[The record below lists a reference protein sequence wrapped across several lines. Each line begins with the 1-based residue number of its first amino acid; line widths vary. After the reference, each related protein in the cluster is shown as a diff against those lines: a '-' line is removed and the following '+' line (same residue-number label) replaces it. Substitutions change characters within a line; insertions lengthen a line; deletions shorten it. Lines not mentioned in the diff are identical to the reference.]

1 MKKFRKIYFVVLTTL
16 AAVCMLTL
24 SGCRVLADERAD
36 VVFVSAA
43 DTPVGSVGLTCETS
57 AGITQ
62 NADNSF
68 LTRGESCAFQVDSYP
83 VTVTVYGDTEGR
95 QELAFCTIEG
105 EPEGDRWYVVA
116 RDGESGL
123 VLEAG
128 NCWPEEGTRP

>member
-1 MKKFRKIYFVVLTTL
+1 MKKFRKIYFAVLTAL

-24 SGCRVLADERAD
+24 SGCRLLADERAD

-68 LTRGESCAFQVDSYP
+68 MTRGESCAFQVDSYP
-83 VTVTVYGDTEGR
+83 VTVTVYGDIGGR
-95 QELAFCTIEG
+95 RELVSCTIAEA
-105 EPEGDRWYVVA
+105 PEGDRWYVVA
-116 RDGESGL
+116 RDR
-123 VLEAG
+123 EAG
-128 NCWPEEGTRP
+128 IMLEVNEQWPGGR

>member
-1 MKKFRKIYFVVLTTL
+1 MKKYEKIYFIVLTAL

-57 AGITQ
+57 AEVSQ

-83 VTVTVYGDTEGR
+83 VTVTVYGDIGGR
-95 QELAFCTIEG
+95 RELVSCIIAKA
-105 EPEGDRWYVVA
+105 PEGDRWYVVA
-116 RDGESGL
+116 RDR
-123 VLEAG
+123 EAG
-128 NCWPEEGTRP
+128 IMLEVNEQWPGGR

>member
-1 MKKFRKIYFVVLTTL
+1 MKKFRNIYFVVLTAL

-36 VVFVSAA
+36 MVFVNCS

-83 VTVTVYGDTEGR
+83 VTVTVYGDIGGR
-95 QELAFCTIEG
+95 RELASCTITEA
-105 EPEGDRWYVVA
+105 PEDGRWYVAA
-116 RDGESGL
+116 RDRGNGT
-123 VLEAG
+123 VLEVSRQ
-128 NCWPEEGTRP
+128 WPGEKQL